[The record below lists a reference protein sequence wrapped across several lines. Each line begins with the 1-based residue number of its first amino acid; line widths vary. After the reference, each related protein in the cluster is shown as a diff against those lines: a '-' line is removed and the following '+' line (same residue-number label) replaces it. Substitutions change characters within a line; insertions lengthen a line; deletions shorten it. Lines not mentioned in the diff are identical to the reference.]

1 MKKSIDGI
9 LADITAKNQ
18 ARSQLKAANA
28 VEGYNEYL
36 ARYNKA
42 DAELEMTTDLSD
54 ISAEK
59 REKMTRV
66 LMEINA
72 YEAAEVAEA
81 EKLKADE
88 LECAVRGR
96 LAEMSLAA
104 IKRASTRVRSTTRA
118 AQNISTVRK
127 NNPKLFAGRN
137 DARTIAAML
146 AARAEDDVN
155 AEDRH
160 EALLKEHR
168 EKLSVERRE
177 HHAANGKHAADVV
190 INLAEK
196 SIKFEVAGV
205 EYPTLKAAVD
215 AAKTKGEAQ

>member
-28 VEGYNEYL
+28 IEGYNEYL

-42 DAELEMTTDLSD
+42 DAELEMTMDLSD
-54 ISAEK
+54 ISVEK

-72 YEAAEVAEA
+72 YEAAEVAEAEKLKA

-118 AQNISTVRK
+118 AQNISAVRK

-137 DARTIAAML
+137 DARMIAAML

-168 EKLSVERRE
+168 ERRE

-215 AAKTKGEAQ
+215 AANTKGEAQ